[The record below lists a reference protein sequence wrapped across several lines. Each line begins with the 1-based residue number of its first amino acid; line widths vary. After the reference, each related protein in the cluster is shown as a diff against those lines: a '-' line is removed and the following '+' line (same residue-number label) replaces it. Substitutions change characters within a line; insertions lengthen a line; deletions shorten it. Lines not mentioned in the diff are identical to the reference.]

1 MQNVHNTC
9 QMCHKVI
16 IFKKS
21 NQYMTCPFLFRFEF
35 KHYQPKDSVY
45 AGTTPG
51 LENACA
57 KSITYKKQSRSVLPV
72 THEIEDTF

>member
-1 MQNVHNTC
+1 
-9 QMCHKVI
+9 
-16 IFKKS
+16 
-21 NQYMTCPFLFRFEF
+21 MTCPFLFRFEF

-51 LENACA
+51 LENACT
-57 KSITYKKQSRSVLPV
+57 KIITYKKQSRSVLPV